1 MTSGAV
7 QPPGSH
13 GTEMIHTHSHDSSED
28 SDHTSFTDDENY
40 HQKHEEQDE
49 EERLMKSGGSGI
61 PIGPV
66 CFFIQLITSHVS
78 I

>member
-13 GTEMIHTHSHDSSED
+13 GTEIIHAQSHDSED
-28 SDHTSFTDDENY
+28 PDHSNFTDDEND
-40 HQKHEEQDE
+40 HQKREDDE
-49 EERLMKSGGSGI
+49 EEQLMKSGGSGI

-66 CFFIQLITSHVS
+66 CCLFN
-78 I
+78 

>member
-13 GTEMIHTHSHDSSED
+13 GTEIVHVHSHDSSED
-28 SDHTSFTDDENY
+28 SEHTSFTDDESE
-40 HQKHEEQDE
+40 HQKHDEQDE
-49 EERLMKSGGSGI
+49 EEQLMKSGGSGI

-66 CFFIQLITSHVS
+66 CFLSS
-78 I
+78 L